1 MTKFYTNLGSR
12 IKKVR
17 LELGYS
23 QDQLAKELD
32 LDRVTISKIE
42 NGERKL
48 KAEEVVHLSRFF
60 NVDSDVLLDLAKDYL
75 VVVEESKKVAEE
87 PEYRISVPQQNIE
100 KFKET
105 LLYILEKVGS
115 KPNVGQTVLYKLL
128 YFIDFNY
135 YEMFEQQLI
144 GARYIKNHYGPT
156 PVEFKKVIADMES
169 QKDLVVV
176 NDKYFKYPCTKYLP
190 RRKSKLDQFTAN
202 EVKVIDAVLDKLSDM
217 NATEISNYS
226 HGDVPWIT
234 TEEGKE
240 IEYEAVFY
248 RTQEYS
254 VRDYGDASI

>member
-1 MTKFYTNLGSR
+1 M
-12 IKKVR
+12 
-17 LELGYS
+17 
-23 QDQLAKELD
+23 
-32 LDRVTISKIE
+32 
-42 NGERKL
+42 
-48 KAEEVVHLSRFF
+48 
-60 NVDSDVLLDLAKDYL
+60 
-75 VVVEESKKVAEE
+75 
-87 PEYRISVPQQNIE
+87 
-100 KFKET
+100 
-105 LLYILEKVGS
+105 LYILEKVGS

>member
-87 PEYRISVPQQNIE
+87 PEYRISVP
-100 KFKET
+100 
-105 LLYILEKVGS
+105 
-115 KPNVGQTVLYKLL
+115 
-128 YFIDFNY
+128 
-135 YEMFEQQLI
+135 
-144 GARYIKNHYGPT
+144 
-156 PVEFKKVIADMES
+156 
-169 QKDLVVV
+169 
-176 NDKYFKYPCTKYLP
+176 
-190 RRKSKLDQFTAN
+190 
-202 EVKVIDAVLDKLSDM
+202 
-217 NATEISNYS
+217 
-226 HGDVPWIT
+226 
-234 TEEGKE
+234 
-240 IEYEAVFY
+240 
-248 RTQEYS
+248 
-254 VRDYGDASI
+254 